1 MPKANLHL
9 LYFTNATSFASPQHP
24 LMDTTLQ
31 TIQCCML
38 VLLTEP
44 ISVFCAPDLFS
55 KIQSFEVFSTVH
67 LEWTRQGS
75 EGFV

>member
-24 LMDTTLQ
+24 LMDTILQ

-44 ISVFCAPDLFS
+44 ISVFVPQTSSQKYNPLKLFL
-55 KIQSFEVFSTVH
+55 QSI
-67 LEWTRQGS
+67 
-75 EGFV
+75 